1 MSGSWI
7 ASFPANISYQ
17 RRYPDHGLFDS
28 VCAYT
33 TNNES
38 HSCVMLSRV
47 KRASVPF
54 KNACGAYVLVL
65 LIRFIF
71 TTQSKNQITARSL
84 FCNTPCLKS
93 LINEKEWPPEPVSGG
108 MPTHRSHFLLS
119 HERFISSTAPKLKL
133 IRRIKWG
140 TYFFFIS
147 SELRL
152 SWMGQHSYV
161 IHLIRCSS
169 DTVIPV
175 SYYLSDLG

>member
-7 ASFPANISYQ
+7 ASFLANISYQ

-38 HSCVMLSRV
+38 HSCVILSRV

-54 KNACGAYVLVL
+54 KNACSAYVLFL

-71 TTQSKNQITARSL
+71 TTQSKNQIRARSL
-84 FCNTPCLKS
+84 FYNAPCLKS
-93 LINEKEWPPEPVSGG
+93 LIKEWPPEPVNGG
-108 MPTHRSHFLLS
+108 MPTHRSHFFLS
-119 HERFISSTAPKLKL
+119 HERVIRSTAPKLKL

-140 TYFFFIS
+140 TFFS

-161 IHLIRCSS
+161 IHLIRCGS